1 MAKNIE
7 PKLKKIGDYLKLEE
21 DTVFTIPEYQR
32 AYSWGIDNCDKLWQD
47 INDFVE
53 SESKDRYFFGTIII
67 NCQDNDTKYGLIDGQ
82 QRTTTFL
89 LLLKAL
95 LVRINIAIERTASD
109 EDSASLC
116 RGLQERRRRIM
127 GILYKAETEDISDKP
142 DAAKDAEIC
151 RRGIIL
157 ENFSINEQYKTEL
170 STILQATDYAS
181 AEARVIKIKYK
192 QKDNRYTNFFRNF
205 KFFYGNISELSDSQ
219 LNSIAKSITD
229 NCEVIEIKSW
239 QVEQAITMFN
249 SLNSDGLPLY
259 DSDIISAKLYA
270 EAEKRGKEKEF
281 ADLWK
286 QLNNCINELES
297 TRIAD
302 INSILM
308 ARFLNAGE
316 YKFFPEVIL
325 AANLT
330 DGTKDFDELTLFHE
344 SLQSGQ
350 TWNKS
355 IGNFQFNISRHASKN
370 VLNQY
375 DRLPRIERIYLAHI
389 KFDESV
395 CELMRIDGNHRL
407 SAADDVPIDFTLP
420 FCLLLFRNPSE
431 NDQFTRA
438 IFHNINAKQIPLK
451 LEENLK
457 VILESPQVFSDDTLI
472 RDPSFGW
479 KYYLARKTLQ
489 SVDFSYFP
497 AISSYISQAKC
508 SFFVD
513 LFGFLLKNQSVEE
526 NDSAISKVRTQLV
539 EVERALIES
548 EITATTTNIAVIGA
562 LAYYRLT
569 NESKYRGFLS
579 WIKKNNIGNV
589 EKLHIDDVINL
600 YDEIYKYVPKK
611 VFLAR
616 WYPAETDAEYKQS
629 VYRIDAIKEV
639 IDELGLQL
647 TDLGTRDTGTF
658 DIREVMYHDIRECD
672 IFIADLTGARH
683 NVMIEVGYALK
694 HIDTGRMVFYFQ
706 ETDSCKNVPFDVNHF
721 SYDKIEDSVEIKAKT
736 KARIMKILEQA
747 KNGEI

>member
-205 KFFYGNISELSDSQ
+205 KFFYGKISELSDSQ

-308 ARFLNAGE
+308 QYMYYIRTVNKETISETGAINVTTPGLRRYFTEVNKMPITDPIGMCSDMVKLVKVWKKVSEYPQMKVLLKFNENTKLFLASYFFRFDEDNITEELVEPILECLLRLFSLLELVDVGYSSKYFKTFLFGAEVKLVSKSTTVDAITQDFNEHIRSNWDKETIWAALHDYDGNVLVYLNEFLFAKEKGLS
-316 YKFFPEVIL
+316 FTL
-325 AANLT
+325 
-330 DGTKDFDELTLFHE
+330 GTKYDIEHIMPY
-344 SLQSGQ
+344 SGNNLQEIRKDAEIDSEEEFYGVV
-350 TWNKS
+350 NKLGNKILLEEKINRA
-355 IGNFQFNISRHASKN
+355 IGN
-370 VLNQY
+370 
-375 DRLPRIERIYLAHI
+375 EW
-389 KFDESV
+389 
-395 CELMRIDGNHRL
+395 
-407 SAADDVPIDFTLP
+407 
-420 FCLLLFRNPSE
+420 FRTKVS
-431 NDQFTRA
+431 T
-438 IFHNINAKQIPLK
+438 K
-451 LEENLK
+451 LENK
-457 VILESPQVFSDDTLI
+457 TGYIDS
-472 RDPSFGW
+472 
-479 KYYLARKTLQ
+479 KYPIA
-489 SVDFSYFP
+489 
-497 AISSYISQAKC
+497 
-508 SFFVD
+508 
-513 LFGFLLKNQSVEE
+513 
-526 NDSAISKVRTQLV
+526 
-539 EVERALIES
+539 RAL
-548 EITATTTNIAVIGA
+548 V
-562 LAYYRLT
+562 
-569 NESKYRGFLS
+569 SKYQS
-579 WIKKNNIGNV
+579 ANKPYWKK
-589 EKLHIDDVINL
+589 DDIMST
-600 YDEIYKYVPKK
+600 PCRS
-611 VFLAR
+611 A
-616 WYPAETDAEYKQS
+616 
-629 VYRIDAIKEV
+629 
-639 IDELGLQL
+639 
-647 TDLGTRDTGTF
+647 
-658 DIREVMYHDIRECD
+658 
-672 IFIADLTGARH
+672 
-683 NVMIEVGYALK
+683 K
-694 HIDTGRMVFYFQ
+694 HQ
-706 ETDSCKNVPFDVNHF
+706 
-721 SYDKIEDSVEIKAKT
+721 
-736 KARIMKILEQA
+736 
-747 KNGEI
+747 

>member
-205 KFFYGNISELSDSQ
+205 KFFYGKISELSDSQ

-308 ARFLNAGE
+308 QYMYYIRTVNKETISETGAINVTTPGLRRYFTEVNKMPITDPIGMCSDMVKLVKVWKKVSEYPQMKVLLKFNENTKLFLASYFFRFDEDNITEELVEPILECLLRLFSLLELVDVGYSSKYFKTFLFGAEVKLVSKSTTVDAITQDFNEHIRSNWDKETIWAALHDYDGNVLVYLNEFLFAKEKGLS
-316 YKFFPEVIL
+316 FTL
-325 AANLT
+325 
-330 DGTKDFDELTLFHE
+330 GTKYDIEHIMPY
-344 SLQSGQ
+344 SGNNLQEIRKDAEIDSEEEFYGVV
-350 TWNKS
+350 NKLGNKILLEEKINRA
-355 IGNFQFNISRHASKN
+355 IGNEWFRTKVSTKLENKTGYIDSKYPIARALVSKYQSANKPYWKKDDIMSTTDKAS
-370 VLNQY
+370 
-375 DRLPRIERIYLAHI
+375 D
-389 KFDESV
+389 
-395 CELMRIDGNHRL
+395 RID
-407 SAADDVPIDFTLP
+407 SF
-420 FCLLLFRNPSE
+420 
-431 NDQFTRA
+431 
-438 IFHNINAKQIPLK
+438 IF
-451 LEENLK
+451 
-457 VILESPQVFSDDTLI
+457 
-472 RDPSFGW
+472 
-479 KYYLARKTLQ
+479 
-489 SVDFSYFP
+489 
-497 AISSYISQAKC
+497 
-508 SFFVD
+508 
-513 LFGFLLKNQSVEE
+513 
-526 NDSAISKVRTQLV
+526 
-539 EVERALIES
+539 
-548 EITATTTNIAVIGA
+548 
-562 LAYYRLT
+562 
-569 NESKYRGFLS
+569 
-579 WIKKNNIGNV
+579 
-589 EKLHIDDVINL
+589 
-600 YDEIYKYVPKK
+600 
-611 VFLAR
+611 
-616 WYPAETDAEYKQS
+616 
-629 VYRIDAIKEV
+629 
-639 IDELGLQL
+639 
-647 TDLGTRDTGTF
+647 
-658 DIREVMYHDIRECD
+658 
-672 IFIADLTGARH
+672 
-683 NVMIEVGYALK
+683 
-694 HIDTGRMVFYFQ
+694 
-706 ETDSCKNVPFDVNHF
+706 
-721 SYDKIEDSVEIKAKT
+721 
-736 KARIMKILEQA
+736 
-747 KNGEI
+747 GE

>member
-205 KFFYGNISELSDSQ
+205 KFFYGKISELSDSQ

-308 ARFLNAGE
+308 QYMYYIRTVNKETISETGAINVTTPGLRRYFTEINKMPITDPIGMCSDMLKLAKVWKKVSEYPQMKVLLKFNENTKLFLASYFFRFDEDNITEELVEPILECLLRLFSLLELVDVGYSSKYFKTFLFGAEVKLVSKSTTVDAITQDFNEHIRSNWDKETIWAALHDYDGNVLVYLNEFLFAKEKGLS
-316 YKFFPEVIL
+316 FTL
-325 AANLT
+325 
-330 DGTKDFDELTLFHE
+330 GTKYDIEHIMPY
-344 SLQSGQ
+344 SGNNLQEIRKDAEIDSEEEFYDVV
-350 TWNKS
+350 NKLGNKILLEEKINRA
-355 IGNFQFNISRHASKN
+355 IGN
-370 VLNQY
+370 
-375 DRLPRIERIYLAHI
+375 EW
-389 KFDESV
+389 
-395 CELMRIDGNHRL
+395 
-407 SAADDVPIDFTLP
+407 
-420 FCLLLFRNPSE
+420 FRTKVS
-431 NDQFTRA
+431 T
-438 IFHNINAKQIPLK
+438 K
-451 LEENLK
+451 LENK
-457 VILESPQVFSDDTLI
+457 TGYIDS
-472 RDPSFGW
+472 
-479 KYYLARKTLQ
+479 KYPIA
-489 SVDFSYFP
+489 
-497 AISSYISQAKC
+497 
-508 SFFVD
+508 
-513 LFGFLLKNQSVEE
+513 
-526 NDSAISKVRTQLV
+526 
-539 EVERALIES
+539 RAL
-548 EITATTTNIAVIGA
+548 V
-562 LAYYRLT
+562 
-569 NESKYRGFLS
+569 SKYQS
-579 WIKKNNIGNV
+579 ANKPYWKK
-589 EKLHIDDVINL
+589 DDIMS
-600 YDEIYKYVPKK
+600 
-611 VFLAR
+611 A
-616 WYPAETDAEYKQS
+616 TDKAS
-629 VYRIDAIKEV
+629 DRIV
-639 IDELGLQL
+639 
-647 TDLGTRDTGTF
+647 RF
-658 DIREVMYHDIRECD
+658 
-672 IFIADLTGARH
+672 IF
-683 NVMIEVGYALK
+683 
-694 HIDTGRMVFYFQ
+694 
-706 ETDSCKNVPFDVNHF
+706 
-721 SYDKIEDSVEIKAKT
+721 
-736 KARIMKILEQA
+736 
-747 KNGEI
+747 GE

>member
-205 KFFYGNISELSDSQ
+205 KFFYGKISELSDSQ

-308 ARFLNAGE
+308 QYMYYIRTVNKETISETGAINVTTPGLRRYFTEVNKMPITDPIGMCSDMVKLVKVWKKVSEYPQMKLLLKFNENTKLFLASYFFRFDEDNITEELVEPILECLLRLFSLLELVDVGYSSKYFKTFMFGAEVKLVSKSTTVDAITQDFNEHIRSNWDKETIWAALHDYDGNVLVYLNEFLFAKEKGLS
-316 YKFFPEVIL
+316 FTL
-325 AANLT
+325 
-330 DGTKDFDELTLFHE
+330 GTKYDIEHIMPY
-344 SLQSGQ
+344 SGNNLQEIRKDAEIDSEEEFYSVV
-350 TWNKS
+350 NKLGNKILLEEKINRA
-355 IGNFQFNISRHASKN
+355 IGN
-370 VLNQY
+370 
-375 DRLPRIERIYLAHI
+375 EW
-389 KFDESV
+389 
-395 CELMRIDGNHRL
+395 
-407 SAADDVPIDFTLP
+407 
-420 FCLLLFRNPSE
+420 FRTKVS
-431 NDQFTRA
+431 T
-438 IFHNINAKQIPLK
+438 K
-451 LEENLK
+451 LENK
-457 VILESPQVFSDDTLI
+457 TGYIDS
-472 RDPSFGW
+472 
-479 KYYLARKTLQ
+479 KYPIA
-489 SVDFSYFP
+489 
-497 AISSYISQAKC
+497 
-508 SFFVD
+508 
-513 LFGFLLKNQSVEE
+513 
-526 NDSAISKVRTQLV
+526 
-539 EVERALIES
+539 RAL
-548 EITATTTNIAVIGA
+548 V
-562 LAYYRLT
+562 
-569 NESKYRGFLS
+569 SKYQS
-579 WIKKNNIGNV
+579 ANKPYWKK
-589 EKLHIDDVINL
+589 DDIMS
-600 YDEIYKYVPKK
+600 
-611 VFLAR
+611 A
-616 WYPAETDAEYKQS
+616 TDKAS
-629 VYRIDAIKEV
+629 DRIV
-639 IDELGLQL
+639 S
-647 TDLGTRDTGTF
+647 F
-658 DIREVMYHDIRECD
+658 
-672 IFIADLTGARH
+672 IF
-683 NVMIEVGYALK
+683 
-694 HIDTGRMVFYFQ
+694 
-706 ETDSCKNVPFDVNHF
+706 
-721 SYDKIEDSVEIKAKT
+721 
-736 KARIMKILEQA
+736 
-747 KNGEI
+747 GE

>member
-205 KFFYGNISELSDSQ
+205 KFFYGKISELSDSQ

-308 ARFLNAGE
+308 QYMYYIRTVNKETISETGAINVTTPGLRRYFTEVNKMPITDPIGMCSDMVKLVKVWKKVSEYPQMKVLLKFNENTKLFLASYFFRFDEDNITEELVEPILECLLRLFSLLELVDVGYSSKYFKTFLFGA
-316 YKFFPEVIL
+316 EVKLVSKSTTVDAITQDFNEHIRSNWDKETIL
-325 AANLT
+325 AALHDYDGNVLVYLNEFLFAKEKGLSFT
-330 DGTKDFDELTLFHE
+330 LGTKYDIEHIMPY
-344 SLQSGQ
+344 SGNNLQEIRKDAEIDSEEEFYGVV
-350 TWNKS
+350 NKLGNKILLEEKINRA
-355 IGNFQFNISRHASKN
+355 IGN
-370 VLNQY
+370 
-375 DRLPRIERIYLAHI
+375 EW
-389 KFDESV
+389 
-395 CELMRIDGNHRL
+395 
-407 SAADDVPIDFTLP
+407 
-420 FCLLLFRNPSE
+420 FRTKVS
-431 NDQFTRA
+431 T
-438 IFHNINAKQIPLK
+438 K
-451 LEENLK
+451 LENK
-457 VILESPQVFSDDTLI
+457 TGYIDS
-472 RDPSFGW
+472 
-479 KYYLARKTLQ
+479 KYPIA
-489 SVDFSYFP
+489 
-497 AISSYISQAKC
+497 
-508 SFFVD
+508 
-513 LFGFLLKNQSVEE
+513 
-526 NDSAISKVRTQLV
+526 
-539 EVERALIES
+539 RAL
-548 EITATTTNIAVIGA
+548 V
-562 LAYYRLT
+562 
-569 NESKYRGFLS
+569 SKYQS
-579 WIKKNNIGNV
+579 ANKPYWKK
-589 EKLHIDDVINL
+589 DDIMS
-600 YDEIYKYVPKK
+600 
-611 VFLAR
+611 A
-616 WYPAETDAEYKQS
+616 TDKAS
-629 VYRIDAIKEV
+629 DRIV
-639 IDELGLQL
+639 
-647 TDLGTRDTGTF
+647 RF
-658 DIREVMYHDIRECD
+658 
-672 IFIADLTGARH
+672 IF
-683 NVMIEVGYALK
+683 
-694 HIDTGRMVFYFQ
+694 
-706 ETDSCKNVPFDVNHF
+706 
-721 SYDKIEDSVEIKAKT
+721 
-736 KARIMKILEQA
+736 
-747 KNGEI
+747 GE

>member
-205 KFFYGNISELSDSQ
+205 KFFYGKISELSDSQ

-270 EAEKRGKEKEF
+270 EAEKIGKEKEF

-308 ARFLNAGE
+308 QYMYYIRTVNKETISETGAINVTTPGLRRYFTEVNKMPITDPIGMCSDMVKLVKVWKKVSEYPQMKVLLKFNENTKLFLASYFFRFDEDNITEELVEPILECLLRLFSLLELVDVGYSSKYFKTFLFGA
-316 YKFFPEVIL
+316 EVKLVSKSTTVDAITQDFNEHIRSNWDKETIL
-325 AANLT
+325 AALHDYDGNVLVYLNEFLFAKEKGLSFT
-330 DGTKDFDELTLFHE
+330 LGTKYDIEHIMPY
-344 SLQSGQ
+344 SGNNLQEIRKDAEIDSEEEFYGVV
-350 TWNKS
+350 NKLGNKILLEEKINRA
-355 IGNFQFNISRHASKN
+355 IGN
-370 VLNQY
+370 
-375 DRLPRIERIYLAHI
+375 EW
-389 KFDESV
+389 
-395 CELMRIDGNHRL
+395 
-407 SAADDVPIDFTLP
+407 
-420 FCLLLFRNPSE
+420 FRTKVS
-431 NDQFTRA
+431 T
-438 IFHNINAKQIPLK
+438 K
-451 LEENLK
+451 LENK
-457 VILESPQVFSDDTLI
+457 TGYIDS
-472 RDPSFGW
+472 
-479 KYYLARKTLQ
+479 KYPIA
-489 SVDFSYFP
+489 
-497 AISSYISQAKC
+497 
-508 SFFVD
+508 
-513 LFGFLLKNQSVEE
+513 
-526 NDSAISKVRTQLV
+526 
-539 EVERALIES
+539 RAL
-548 EITATTTNIAVIGA
+548 V
-562 LAYYRLT
+562 
-569 NESKYRGFLS
+569 SKYQS
-579 WIKKNNIGNV
+579 ANKPYWKK
-589 EKLHIDDVINL
+589 DDIMS
-600 YDEIYKYVPKK
+600 
-611 VFLAR
+611 A
-616 WYPAETDAEYKQS
+616 TDKAS
-629 VYRIDAIKEV
+629 DRIV
-639 IDELGLQL
+639 S
-647 TDLGTRDTGTF
+647 F
-658 DIREVMYHDIRECD
+658 
-672 IFIADLTGARH
+672 IF
-683 NVMIEVGYALK
+683 
-694 HIDTGRMVFYFQ
+694 
-706 ETDSCKNVPFDVNHF
+706 
-721 SYDKIEDSVEIKAKT
+721 
-736 KARIMKILEQA
+736 
-747 KNGEI
+747 GE

>member
-32 AYSWGIDNCDKLWQD
+32 AYSWGIDSCDKLWQD

-151 RRGIIL
+151 RRGIIF

-205 KFFYGNISELSDSQ
+205 KFFYGKISELSDSQ

-308 ARFLNAGE
+308 QYMYYIRTVNKETISETGAINVTTPGLRRYFTEVNKMPITDPIGMCSDMVKLVKVWKKVSEYPQMKVLLKFNENTKLFLASYFFRFDEDNITEELVQPILECLLRLFSLLELVDVGYSSKYFKTFLFGAEVKLVSKSTTVDAITQDFNEHIRSNWDKETIWAALHDYDGNVLVYLNEFLFAKEKGLS
-316 YKFFPEVIL
+316 FTL
-325 AANLT
+325 
-330 DGTKDFDELTLFHE
+330 GTKYDIEHIMPY
-344 SLQSGQ
+344 SGNNLQEIRKDAEIDSEEEFYGVVNKLGNKILLEEKINRAIGNEWFRTKVSTKLENKTGYIDSKYPIARALVSKYQ
-350 TWNKS
+350 SANKPYWNKDDIMS
-355 IGNFQFNISRHASKN
+355 ATDKAS
-370 VLNQY
+370 
-375 DRLPRIERIYLAHI
+375 DRIVS
-389 KFDESV
+389 F
-395 CELMRIDGNHRL
+395 
-407 SAADDVPIDFTLP
+407 
-420 FCLLLFRNPSE
+420 
-431 NDQFTRA
+431 
-438 IFHNINAKQIPLK
+438 IF
-451 LEENLK
+451 
-457 VILESPQVFSDDTLI
+457 
-472 RDPSFGW
+472 
-479 KYYLARKTLQ
+479 
-489 SVDFSYFP
+489 
-497 AISSYISQAKC
+497 
-508 SFFVD
+508 
-513 LFGFLLKNQSVEE
+513 
-526 NDSAISKVRTQLV
+526 
-539 EVERALIES
+539 
-548 EITATTTNIAVIGA
+548 
-562 LAYYRLT
+562 
-569 NESKYRGFLS
+569 
-579 WIKKNNIGNV
+579 
-589 EKLHIDDVINL
+589 
-600 YDEIYKYVPKK
+600 
-611 VFLAR
+611 
-616 WYPAETDAEYKQS
+616 
-629 VYRIDAIKEV
+629 
-639 IDELGLQL
+639 
-647 TDLGTRDTGTF
+647 
-658 DIREVMYHDIRECD
+658 
-672 IFIADLTGARH
+672 
-683 NVMIEVGYALK
+683 
-694 HIDTGRMVFYFQ
+694 
-706 ETDSCKNVPFDVNHF
+706 
-721 SYDKIEDSVEIKAKT
+721 
-736 KARIMKILEQA
+736 
-747 KNGEI
+747 GE

>member
-7 PKLKKIGDYLKLEE
+7 PKLKKIGEYLKLEE

-205 KFFYGNISELSDSQ
+205 KFFYGKISELSDSQ

-308 ARFLNAGE
+308 QYMYYIRTVNKETISETGAINVTTPGLRRYFTEVNKMPITDPIGMCSDMVKLVKVWKKVSEYPQMKVLLKFNENTKLFLASYFFRFDEDNITEELVEPILECFLRLFSLLELVDVGYSSKYFKTFLFGAEVKLVSKSTTVDAITQDFNEHIRSNWDKETIWAALHDYDGNVLVYLNEFLFAKEKGLS
-316 YKFFPEVIL
+316 FTL
-325 AANLT
+325 
-330 DGTKDFDELTLFHE
+330 GTKYDIEHIMPY
-344 SLQSGQ
+344 SGNNLQEIRKDAEIDSEEEFYGVV
-350 TWNKS
+350 NKLGNKILLEEKINRA
-355 IGNFQFNISRHASKN
+355 IGN
-370 VLNQY
+370 
-375 DRLPRIERIYLAHI
+375 EW
-389 KFDESV
+389 
-395 CELMRIDGNHRL
+395 
-407 SAADDVPIDFTLP
+407 
-420 FCLLLFRNPSE
+420 FRTKVS
-431 NDQFTRA
+431 T
-438 IFHNINAKQIPLK
+438 K
-451 LEENLK
+451 LENK
-457 VILESPQVFSDDTLI
+457 TGYIDS
-472 RDPSFGW
+472 
-479 KYYLARKTLQ
+479 KYPIA
-489 SVDFSYFP
+489 
-497 AISSYISQAKC
+497 
-508 SFFVD
+508 
-513 LFGFLLKNQSVEE
+513 
-526 NDSAISKVRTQLV
+526 
-539 EVERALIES
+539 RAL
-548 EITATTTNIAVIGA
+548 V
-562 LAYYRLT
+562 
-569 NESKYRGFLS
+569 SKYQS
-579 WIKKNNIGNV
+579 ANKPYWKK
-589 EKLHIDDVINL
+589 DDIMST
-600 YDEIYKYVPKK
+600 
-611 VFLAR
+611 
-616 WYPAETDAEYKQS
+616 TDKAS
-629 VYRIDAIKEV
+629 DRIV
-639 IDELGLQL
+639 S
-647 TDLGTRDTGTF
+647 F
-658 DIREVMYHDIRECD
+658 
-672 IFIADLTGARH
+672 IF
-683 NVMIEVGYALK
+683 
-694 HIDTGRMVFYFQ
+694 
-706 ETDSCKNVPFDVNHF
+706 
-721 SYDKIEDSVEIKAKT
+721 
-736 KARIMKILEQA
+736 
-747 KNGEI
+747 GE

>member
-205 KFFYGNISELSDSQ
+205 KFFYGKISELSDSQ

-308 ARFLNAGE
+308 QYMYYIRTVNKETISETGAINVTTPGLRRYFTEINKMPITDPIGMCSDMVKLAKVWKKVSEYPQMKVLLKFNENTKLFLASYFFRFDEDNITEELVEPILECLLRLFSLLELVDVGYSSKYFKTFLFGAEVKLVSKSTTVDAITQDFNEHIRSNWDKETIWAALHDYDGNVLVYLNEFLFAKEKGLS
-316 YKFFPEVIL
+316 FTL
-325 AANLT
+325 
-330 DGTKDFDELTLFHE
+330 GTKYDIEHIMPY
-344 SLQSGQ
+344 SGNNLQEIRKDAEIDSEEEFYGVV
-350 TWNKS
+350 NKLGNKILLEEKINRA
-355 IGNFQFNISRHASKN
+355 IGN
-370 VLNQY
+370 
-375 DRLPRIERIYLAHI
+375 EW
-389 KFDESV
+389 
-395 CELMRIDGNHRL
+395 
-407 SAADDVPIDFTLP
+407 
-420 FCLLLFRNPSE
+420 FRTKVS
-431 NDQFTRA
+431 T
-438 IFHNINAKQIPLK
+438 K
-451 LEENLK
+451 LENK
-457 VILESPQVFSDDTLI
+457 TGYIDS
-472 RDPSFGW
+472 
-479 KYYLARKTLQ
+479 KYPIA
-489 SVDFSYFP
+489 
-497 AISSYISQAKC
+497 
-508 SFFVD
+508 
-513 LFGFLLKNQSVEE
+513 
-526 NDSAISKVRTQLV
+526 
-539 EVERALIES
+539 RAL
-548 EITATTTNIAVIGA
+548 V
-562 LAYYRLT
+562 
-569 NESKYRGFLS
+569 SKYQS
-579 WIKKNNIGNV
+579 ANNPYWKK
-589 EKLHIDDVINL
+589 DDIMST
-600 YDEIYKYVPKK
+600 
-611 VFLAR
+611 
-616 WYPAETDAEYKQS
+616 TDKAS
-629 VYRIDAIKEV
+629 DRIV
-639 IDELGLQL
+639 
-647 TDLGTRDTGTF
+647 RF
-658 DIREVMYHDIRECD
+658 
-672 IFIADLTGARH
+672 IF
-683 NVMIEVGYALK
+683 
-694 HIDTGRMVFYFQ
+694 
-706 ETDSCKNVPFDVNHF
+706 
-721 SYDKIEDSVEIKAKT
+721 
-736 KARIMKILEQA
+736 
-747 KNGEI
+747 GE

>member
-205 KFFYGNISELSDSQ
+205 KFFYGKISELSDSQ

-308 ARFLNAGE
+308 QYMYYIRTVNKETISETGAINVTTPGLRRYFTEVNKMPITDPIGMCSDMVKLVKVWKKVSEYPQMKVLLKFNENTKLFLASYFFRFDEDNITEELVEPILECLLRLFSLLELVDVGYSSKYFKTFLFGAEVKLVSKSTTVDAITQDFNEHIRSNWDKETIWAALHDYDGNVLVYLNEFLFAKEKGLS
-316 YKFFPEVIL
+316 FTL
-325 AANLT
+325 
-330 DGTKDFDELTLFHE
+330 GTKYDIEHIMPY
-344 SLQSGQ
+344 SGNNLQEIRKDAEIDSEEEFYGVV
-350 TWNKS
+350 NKLGNKILLEEKINRA
-355 IGNFQFNISRHASKN
+355 IGN
-370 VLNQY
+370 
-375 DRLPRIERIYLAHI
+375 EW
-389 KFDESV
+389 
-395 CELMRIDGNHRL
+395 
-407 SAADDVPIDFTLP
+407 
-420 FCLLLFRNPSE
+420 FRTKVS
-431 NDQFTRA
+431 T
-438 IFHNINAKQIPLK
+438 K
-451 LEENLK
+451 LENK
-457 VILESPQVFSDDTLI
+457 TGYIDS
-472 RDPSFGW
+472 
-479 KYYLARKTLQ
+479 KYPIA
-489 SVDFSYFP
+489 
-497 AISSYISQAKC
+497 
-508 SFFVD
+508 
-513 LFGFLLKNQSVEE
+513 
-526 NDSAISKVRTQLV
+526 
-539 EVERALIES
+539 RAL
-548 EITATTTNIAVIGA
+548 V
-562 LAYYRLT
+562 
-569 NESKYRGFLS
+569 SKYQS
-579 WIKKNNIGNV
+579 ANKPYWKK
-589 EKLHIDDVINL
+589 DDIMST
-600 YDEIYKYVPKK
+600 
-611 VFLAR
+611 
-616 WYPAETDAEYKQS
+616 TDKAS
-629 VYRIDAIKEV
+629 DRIV
-639 IDELGLQL
+639 
-647 TDLGTRDTGTF
+647 RF
-658 DIREVMYHDIRECD
+658 
-672 IFIADLTGARH
+672 IF
-683 NVMIEVGYALK
+683 
-694 HIDTGRMVFYFQ
+694 
-706 ETDSCKNVPFDVNHF
+706 
-721 SYDKIEDSVEIKAKT
+721 
-736 KARIMKILEQA
+736 
-747 KNGEI
+747 GE

>member
-127 GILYKAETEDISDKP
+127 GIMYKAETEDISDKP

-205 KFFYGNISELSDSQ
+205 KFFYGKISELSDSQ

-308 ARFLNAGE
+308 QYMYYIRTVNKETISETGAINVTTPGLRRYFTEINKMPITDPIGMCSDMVKLAKVWKKVSEYPQMKVLLKFNENTKLFLASYFFRFDEDNITEELVEPILECLLRLFSLLELVDVGYSSKYFKTFLFGAEVKLVSKSPTVDAITQDFNEHIRSNWDKETIWAALHDYDGNVLVYLNEFLFAKEKGLS
-316 YKFFPEVIL
+316 FTL
-325 AANLT
+325 
-330 DGTKDFDELTLFHE
+330 GTKYDIEHIMPY
-344 SLQSGQ
+344 SGNNLQEIRKDAEIDSEEEFYGVV
-350 TWNKS
+350 NKLGNKILLEEKINRA
-355 IGNFQFNISRHASKN
+355 IGN
-370 VLNQY
+370 
-375 DRLPRIERIYLAHI
+375 EW
-389 KFDESV
+389 
-395 CELMRIDGNHRL
+395 
-407 SAADDVPIDFTLP
+407 
-420 FCLLLFRNPSE
+420 FRTKVS
-431 NDQFTRA
+431 T
-438 IFHNINAKQIPLK
+438 K
-451 LEENLK
+451 LENK
-457 VILESPQVFSDDTLI
+457 TGYIDS
-472 RDPSFGW
+472 
-479 KYYLARKTLQ
+479 KYPIA
-489 SVDFSYFP
+489 
-497 AISSYISQAKC
+497 
-508 SFFVD
+508 
-513 LFGFLLKNQSVEE
+513 
-526 NDSAISKVRTQLV
+526 
-539 EVERALIES
+539 RAL
-548 EITATTTNIAVIGA
+548 V
-562 LAYYRLT
+562 
-569 NESKYRGFLS
+569 SKYQS
-579 WIKKNNIGNV
+579 ANNPYWKK
-589 EKLHIDDVINL
+589 DDIMST
-600 YDEIYKYVPKK
+600 
-611 VFLAR
+611 
-616 WYPAETDAEYKQS
+616 TDKAS
-629 VYRIDAIKEV
+629 DRIV
-639 IDELGLQL
+639 
-647 TDLGTRDTGTF
+647 RF
-658 DIREVMYHDIRECD
+658 
-672 IFIADLTGARH
+672 IF
-683 NVMIEVGYALK
+683 
-694 HIDTGRMVFYFQ
+694 
-706 ETDSCKNVPFDVNHF
+706 
-721 SYDKIEDSVEIKAKT
+721 
-736 KARIMKILEQA
+736 
-747 KNGEI
+747 GE

>member
-205 KFFYGNISELSDSQ
+205 KFFYGKISELSDSQ

-308 ARFLNAGE
+308 QYMYYIRTVNKETISETGAINVTTPGLRRYFTEVNKMPITDPIGMCSDMVKLVKVWKKVSE
-316 YKFFPEVIL
+316 YP
-325 AANLT
+325 
-330 DGTKDFDELTLFHE
+330 
-344 SLQSGQ
+344 Q
-350 TWNKS
+350 
-355 IGNFQFNISRHASKN
+355 
-370 VLNQY
+370 
-375 DRLPRIERIYLAHI
+375 
-389 KFDESV
+389 
-395 CELMRIDGNHRL
+395 M
-407 SAADDVPIDFTLP
+407 
-420 FCLLLFRNPSE
+420 
-431 NDQFTRA
+431 
-438 IFHNINAKQIPLK
+438 
-451 LEENLK
+451 K
-457 VILESPQVFSDDTLI
+457 V
-472 RDPSFGW
+472 
-479 KYYLARKTLQ
+479 
-489 SVDFSYFP
+489 
-497 AISSYISQAKC
+497 
-508 SFFVD
+508 
-513 LFGFLLKNQSVEE
+513 LLKFNE
-526 NDSAISKVRTQLV
+526 NT
-539 EVERALIES
+539 
-548 EITATTTNIAVIGA
+548 
-562 LAYYRLT
+562 
-569 NESKYRGFLS
+569 
-579 WIKKNNIGNV
+579 
-589 EKLHIDDVINL
+589 KL
-600 YDEIYKYVPKK
+600 
-611 VFLAR
+611 
-616 WYPAETDAEYKQS
+616 
-629 VYRIDAIKEV
+629 
-639 IDELGLQL
+639 LQL

-672 IFIADLTGARH
+672 IFVADLTGARH

-721 SYDKIEDSVEIKAKT
+721 SYDKIEDSVEIKTKT

>member
-205 KFFYGNISELSDSQ
+205 KFFYGKISELSDSQ

-308 ARFLNAGE
+308 QYMYYIRTVNKETISETGAINVTTPGLRRYFTEVNKMPITDPIGMCSDMVKLVKVWKKVSEYPQMKVLLKFNENTKLFLASYFFRFDEDNITEELVEPILECLLRLVSLLELVDVGYSSKYFKTFLFGAEVKLVSKSTTVDAITQDFNEHIRSNWDKETIWAALHDYDGNVLVYLNEFLFAKEKGLS
-316 YKFFPEVIL
+316 FTL
-325 AANLT
+325 
-330 DGTKDFDELTLFHE
+330 GTKYDIEHIMPY
-344 SLQSGQ
+344 SGNNLQEIRKDAEIDSEEEFYGVV
-350 TWNKS
+350 NKLGNKILLEEKINRA
-355 IGNFQFNISRHASKN
+355 IGN
-370 VLNQY
+370 
-375 DRLPRIERIYLAHI
+375 EW
-389 KFDESV
+389 
-395 CELMRIDGNHRL
+395 
-407 SAADDVPIDFTLP
+407 
-420 FCLLLFRNPSE
+420 FRTKVS
-431 NDQFTRA
+431 T
-438 IFHNINAKQIPLK
+438 K
-451 LEENLK
+451 LENK
-457 VILESPQVFSDDTLI
+457 TGYIDS
-472 RDPSFGW
+472 
-479 KYYLARKTLQ
+479 KYPIA
-489 SVDFSYFP
+489 
-497 AISSYISQAKC
+497 
-508 SFFVD
+508 
-513 LFGFLLKNQSVEE
+513 
-526 NDSAISKVRTQLV
+526 
-539 EVERALIES
+539 RAL
-548 EITATTTNIAVIGA
+548 V
-562 LAYYRLT
+562 
-569 NESKYRGFLS
+569 SKYQS
-579 WIKKNNIGNV
+579 ANKPYWKK
-589 EKLHIDDVINL
+589 DDIMS
-600 YDEIYKYVPKK
+600 
-611 VFLAR
+611 A
-616 WYPAETDAEYKQS
+616 TDKAS
-629 VYRIDAIKEV
+629 DRIV
-639 IDELGLQL
+639 S
-647 TDLGTRDTGTF
+647 F
-658 DIREVMYHDIRECD
+658 
-672 IFIADLTGARH
+672 IF
-683 NVMIEVGYALK
+683 
-694 HIDTGRMVFYFQ
+694 
-706 ETDSCKNVPFDVNHF
+706 
-721 SYDKIEDSVEIKAKT
+721 
-736 KARIMKILEQA
+736 
-747 KNGEI
+747 GE

>member
-1 MAKNIE
+1 MAKNIG

-47 INDFVE
+47 ISGFVE

-205 KFFYGNISELSDSQ
+205 KFFYGKISELSDSQ

-308 ARFLNAGE
+308 QYMYYIRTVNKETISETGAINVTTPGLRRYFTEINKMPITDPIGMCSDMVKLAKVWKKVSEYPQMKVLLKFNENTKLFLASYFFRFDEDNITEELVEPILECLLRLFSLLELVDVGYSSKYFKTFLFGAEVKLVSKSTTVDAITQDFNEHIRSNWDKETIWAALHDYDGNVLVYLNEFLFAKEKGLS
-316 YKFFPEVIL
+316 FTL
-325 AANLT
+325 
-330 DGTKDFDELTLFHE
+330 GTKYDIEHIMPY
-344 SLQSGQ
+344 SGNNLQEIRKDAEIDSEEEFYGVV
-350 TWNKS
+350 NKLGNKILLEEKINRA
-355 IGNFQFNISRHASKN
+355 IGN
-370 VLNQY
+370 
-375 DRLPRIERIYLAHI
+375 EW
-389 KFDESV
+389 
-395 CELMRIDGNHRL
+395 
-407 SAADDVPIDFTLP
+407 
-420 FCLLLFRNPSE
+420 FRTKVS
-431 NDQFTRA
+431 T
-438 IFHNINAKQIPLK
+438 K
-451 LEENLK
+451 LENK
-457 VILESPQVFSDDTLI
+457 TGYIDS
-472 RDPSFGW
+472 
-479 KYYLARKTLQ
+479 KYPIA
-489 SVDFSYFP
+489 
-497 AISSYISQAKC
+497 
-508 SFFVD
+508 
-513 LFGFLLKNQSVEE
+513 
-526 NDSAISKVRTQLV
+526 
-539 EVERALIES
+539 RAL
-548 EITATTTNIAVIGA
+548 V
-562 LAYYRLT
+562 
-569 NESKYRGFLS
+569 SKYQS
-579 WIKKNNIGNV
+579 ANKPYWKK
-589 EKLHIDDVINL
+589 DDIMS
-600 YDEIYKYVPKK
+600 
-611 VFLAR
+611 A
-616 WYPAETDAEYKQS
+616 TDKAS
-629 VYRIDAIKEV
+629 DRIV
-639 IDELGLQL
+639 
-647 TDLGTRDTGTF
+647 RF
-658 DIREVMYHDIRECD
+658 
-672 IFIADLTGARH
+672 IF
-683 NVMIEVGYALK
+683 
-694 HIDTGRMVFYFQ
+694 
-706 ETDSCKNVPFDVNHF
+706 
-721 SYDKIEDSVEIKAKT
+721 
-736 KARIMKILEQA
+736 
-747 KNGEI
+747 GE

>member
-205 KFFYGNISELSDSQ
+205 KFFYGKISELSDSQ

-308 ARFLNAGE
+308 QYMYYIRTVNKETISETGAINVTTPGLRRYFTEVNKMPITNPIGMCSDMVKLVKVWKKVSEYPQMKVLLKFNENTKLFLASYFFRFDEDNITEELVEPILECLLRLFSLLELVDVGYSSKYFKTFLFGAEVKLVSKSTTVDAITQDFNEHIRSNWDKETIWAALHDYDGNVLVYLNEFLFAKEKGLS
-316 YKFFPEVIL
+316 FTL
-325 AANLT
+325 
-330 DGTKDFDELTLFHE
+330 GTKYDIEHIMPY
-344 SLQSGQ
+344 SGNNLQEIRKDAEIDSEEEFYGVV
-350 TWNKS
+350 NKLGNKILLEEKINRA
-355 IGNFQFNISRHASKN
+355 IGN
-370 VLNQY
+370 
-375 DRLPRIERIYLAHI
+375 EW
-389 KFDESV
+389 
-395 CELMRIDGNHRL
+395 
-407 SAADDVPIDFTLP
+407 
-420 FCLLLFRNPSE
+420 FRTKVS
-431 NDQFTRA
+431 T
-438 IFHNINAKQIPLK
+438 K
-451 LEENLK
+451 LENK
-457 VILESPQVFSDDTLI
+457 TGYIDS
-472 RDPSFGW
+472 
-479 KYYLARKTLQ
+479 KYPIA
-489 SVDFSYFP
+489 
-497 AISSYISQAKC
+497 
-508 SFFVD
+508 
-513 LFGFLLKNQSVEE
+513 
-526 NDSAISKVRTQLV
+526 
-539 EVERALIES
+539 RAL
-548 EITATTTNIAVIGA
+548 V
-562 LAYYRLT
+562 
-569 NESKYRGFLS
+569 SKYQS
-579 WIKKNNIGNV
+579 ANKPYWKK
-589 EKLHIDDVINL
+589 DDIMST
-600 YDEIYKYVPKK
+600 
-611 VFLAR
+611 
-616 WYPAETDAEYKQS
+616 TDKAS
-629 VYRIDAIKEV
+629 DRIV
-639 IDELGLQL
+639 S
-647 TDLGTRDTGTF
+647 F
-658 DIREVMYHDIRECD
+658 
-672 IFIADLTGARH
+672 IF
-683 NVMIEVGYALK
+683 
-694 HIDTGRMVFYFQ
+694 
-706 ETDSCKNVPFDVNHF
+706 
-721 SYDKIEDSVEIKAKT
+721 
-736 KARIMKILEQA
+736 
-747 KNGEI
+747 GE

>member
-32 AYSWGIDNCDKLWQD
+32 AYSWDIDNCDKLWQD
-47 INDFVE
+47 INGFVE

-205 KFFYGNISELSDSQ
+205 KFFYGKISELSDSQ

-308 ARFLNAGE
+308 QYMYYIRTVNKETISETGAINVTTPGLRRYFTEINKMPITDPIGMCSDMVKLAKVWKKVSEYPQMKVLLKFNENTKLFLASYFFRFDEDNITEELVEPILECLLRLFSLLELVDVGYSSKYFKTFLFGAEVKLVSKSTTVDAIAQDFNEHIRSNWDKETIWAALHDYDGNVLVYLNEFLFAKEKGLS
-316 YKFFPEVIL
+316 FTL
-325 AANLT
+325 
-330 DGTKDFDELTLFHE
+330 GTKYDIEHIMPY
-344 SLQSGQ
+344 SGNNLQEIRKDAEIDSEEEFYGIV
-350 TWNKS
+350 NKLGNKILLEEKINRA
-355 IGNFQFNISRHASKN
+355 IGN
-370 VLNQY
+370 
-375 DRLPRIERIYLAHI
+375 EW
-389 KFDESV
+389 
-395 CELMRIDGNHRL
+395 
-407 SAADDVPIDFTLP
+407 
-420 FCLLLFRNPSE
+420 FRTKVS
-431 NDQFTRA
+431 T
-438 IFHNINAKQIPLK
+438 K
-451 LEENLK
+451 LENK
-457 VILESPQVFSDDTLI
+457 TGYIDS
-472 RDPSFGW
+472 
-479 KYYLARKTLQ
+479 KYPIA
-489 SVDFSYFP
+489 
-497 AISSYISQAKC
+497 
-508 SFFVD
+508 
-513 LFGFLLKNQSVEE
+513 
-526 NDSAISKVRTQLV
+526 
-539 EVERALIES
+539 RAL
-548 EITATTTNIAVIGA
+548 V
-562 LAYYRLT
+562 
-569 NESKYRGFLS
+569 SKYQS
-579 WIKKNNIGNV
+579 ANKPYWKK
-589 EKLHIDDVINL
+589 DDIMS
-600 YDEIYKYVPKK
+600 
-611 VFLAR
+611 A
-616 WYPAETDAEYKQS
+616 TDKAS
-629 VYRIDAIKEV
+629 DRIV
-639 IDELGLQL
+639 
-647 TDLGTRDTGTF
+647 RF
-658 DIREVMYHDIRECD
+658 
-672 IFIADLTGARH
+672 IF
-683 NVMIEVGYALK
+683 
-694 HIDTGRMVFYFQ
+694 
-706 ETDSCKNVPFDVNHF
+706 
-721 SYDKIEDSVEIKAKT
+721 
-736 KARIMKILEQA
+736 
-747 KNGEI
+747 GE

>member
-1 MAKNIE
+1 MSKNIE

-142 DAAKDAEIC
+142 DAAKDSEIC
-151 RRGIIL
+151 HREIIL

-205 KFFYGNISELSDSQ
+205 KFFYGKISELSDSQ

-308 ARFLNAGE
+308 QYMYYIRTINKETISETGAVNVTTPGLRRYFTEINKMPITDPIGMCSDMVKLAKVWKKVSEYPQMKVLLKFNENTKLFLASYFFRFDEDNITEELVEPVLECLLRLFSLLELVDVGYSSKYFKTFLFGAEVKLISKSTTVDEITQDFNEHICSNWDKETIWAALHDYDRNVLVYLNEFLFAKEKGLC
-316 YKFFPEVIL
+316 FTL
-325 AANLT
+325 
-330 DGTKDFDELTLFHE
+330 GTKYDIEHIMPY
-344 SLQSGQ
+344 SGNNLQEIRKDAEIDSEEEFYGVV
-350 TWNKS
+350 NKLGNKILLEEKINRA
-355 IGNFQFNISRHASKN
+355 IGN
-370 VLNQY
+370 
-375 DRLPRIERIYLAHI
+375 EW
-389 KFDESV
+389 
-395 CELMRIDGNHRL
+395 
-407 SAADDVPIDFTLP
+407 
-420 FCLLLFRNPSE
+420 FRTKVS
-431 NDQFTRA
+431 T
-438 IFHNINAKQIPLK
+438 K
-451 LEENLK
+451 LENK
-457 VILESPQVFSDDTLI
+457 TGYIDS
-472 RDPSFGW
+472 
-479 KYYLARKTLQ
+479 KYPIA
-489 SVDFSYFP
+489 
-497 AISSYISQAKC
+497 
-508 SFFVD
+508 
-513 LFGFLLKNQSVEE
+513 
-526 NDSAISKVRTQLV
+526 
-539 EVERALIES
+539 RAL
-548 EITATTTNIAVIGA
+548 V
-562 LAYYRLT
+562 
-569 NESKYRGFLS
+569 SKYQS
-579 WIKKNNIGNV
+579 ANKPYWKK
-589 EKLHIDDVINL
+589 DDIMST
-600 YDEIYKYVPKK
+600 
-611 VFLAR
+611 
-616 WYPAETDAEYKQS
+616 TDKAS
-629 VYRIDAIKEV
+629 DRIV
-639 IDELGLQL
+639 
-647 TDLGTRDTGTF
+647 RF
-658 DIREVMYHDIRECD
+658 
-672 IFIADLTGARH
+672 IF
-683 NVMIEVGYALK
+683 
-694 HIDTGRMVFYFQ
+694 
-706 ETDSCKNVPFDVNHF
+706 
-721 SYDKIEDSVEIKAKT
+721 
-736 KARIMKILEQA
+736 
-747 KNGEI
+747 GE